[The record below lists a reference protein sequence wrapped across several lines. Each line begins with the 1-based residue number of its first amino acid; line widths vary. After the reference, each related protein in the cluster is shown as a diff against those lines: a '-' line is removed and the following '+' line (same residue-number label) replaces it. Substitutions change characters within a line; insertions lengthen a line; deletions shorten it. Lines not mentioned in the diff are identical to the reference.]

1 MADEIHVNGSCHCGQ
16 VEIEAVVRKSEV
28 RVCHCTDCQ
37 KMSGAPMRAIAVA
50 PAEKI
55 KIIGNPREYTKI
67 GDSGNR
73 RIQAFCSECGTQLFA
88 TDMAKT
94 VYNLRTGFLEQRYDL
109 EPKQHVF
116 TESSMPWINVNK
128 S

>member
-1 MADEIHVNGSCHCGQ
+1 MAVCHCGQ
-16 VEIEAVVRKSEV
+16 IEIEAVVRKSEV
-28 RVCHCTDCQ
+28 RACHCKDCQ
-37 KMSGAPMRAIAVA
+37 RMSGAPMRAIAVA

-55 KIIGNPREYTKI
+55 KIISNPREYTKI

-73 RIQAFCSECGTQLFA
+73 RIQAFCSECGTQLLA

-94 VYNLRTGFLEQRYDL
+94 LYNLRTGFLEQRYDL